1 MLLLRD
7 LWTEVSH
14 REIQAS
20 FDWADYW
27 RKKFYQVIFT
37 DTALPTCTP
46 LFCSSCGIR
55 KEQQGA
61 HTPAFTTNSILIPQ
75 SICQTILSMKCP
87 RWFPGQE
94 TAIHFLFFKP
104 LSSTYR
110 KRKFSKNSMN
120 SCSLLLLSL
129 ELGVQ
134 AAASCC

>member
-1 MLLLRD
+1 MAGLCVCVIIARPMDRSLPQRNTSLVWLSRLLKK
-7 LWTEVSH
+7 TVS
-14 REIQAS
+14 
-20 FDWADYW
+20 
-27 RKKFYQVIFT
+27 
-37 DTALPTCTP
+37 PPCTH

-61 HTPAFTTNSILIPQ
+61 HTPTFTTNSILIPQ
-75 SICQTILSMKCP
+75 IICQTILSMKCP